1 MEHKIILA
9 SQSPRRKQLM
19 ELAELKF
26 EVIIADVDE
35 TNPPGMPGDDVPE
48 FLANKKA
55 SAIAHLVEDKIIIA
69 ADTVVLLDHH
79 ILGKPINEQNAIDIL
94 TQLSGRM
101 HKVVT
106 GVCIV
111 KGDHKVCFSVTTEV
125 YFRHLSDTQ
134 IRHYVANYKP
144 YDKAGAYAIQEW
156 IGVIGIEKINGD
168 YYNVMGLPIGDVIN
182 VLKSEFG
189 LSA

>member
-1 MEHKIILA
+1 MENNIILA

-19 ELAELKF
+19 EMAELNF

-55 SAIAHLVEDKIIIA
+55 SAIAHLVDNKIIIA

-79 ILGKPINEQNAIDIL
+79 ILGKPTDEQNAVDIL

-111 KGDHKVCFSVTTEV
+111 KGEKKVCFSVTTEV
-125 YFRHLSDTQ
+125 YFRKLTDVQ
-134 IRHYVANYKP
+134 IKHYIANYKP

-156 IGVIGIEKINGD
+156 IGVTGIEKINGD
-168 YYNVMGLPIGDVIN
+168 YYNVMGLPIGEVIN
-182 VLKSEFG
+182 VLKTDF
-189 LSA
+189 A